1 MTPRQKF
8 KLEQEWI
15 RAEKSEYRWQLMRNR
30 ISAGKHLKK
39 DGSNDFVDTRPLKE
53 GETQKIDY
61 EKV

>member
-8 KLEQEWI
+8 KLEQDWI
-15 RAEKSEYRWQLMRNR
+15 RAERSENRWQHMRNLV
-30 ISAGKHLKK
+30 SAGEPLKK